1 MTRSASTLMEYVVL
15 PLQERVEEWRRS
27 HHTLDKDHTKGKN
40 RPAFWAECR
49 FEAKIQCDENEELAT
64 YSLKII

>member
-1 MTRSASTLMEYVVL
+1 MARSGSTLMECVVL

-40 RPAFWAECR
+40 RTTYV
-49 FEAKIQCDENEELAT
+49 AKGGNT
-64 YSLKII
+64 MW

>member
-1 MTRSASTLMEYVVL
+1 MARSSSTLMECVVL

-40 RPAFWAECR
+40 RSTYVAEG
-49 FEAKIQCDENEELAT
+49 ENAVWWYEWLT
-64 YSLKII
+64 HNIFN